1 MPTNKHMKKKR
12 LIFGIIALQFILFP
26 TFAQD
31 KLLGILKTELHQQ
44 MQELQKK
51 EFPPYHM
58 NYRVIDKHSSYV
70 AASFGALMTQSAQHQ
85 RHLVTQVRIGN
96 PSFDNFRNRDMGAIP
111 SQNGIAATP
120 LPIDDEGAEDAI
132 RQAIWFETCNRYRFA
147 VDFYQQALA
156 EHSIQVG
163 HEDKAPCFSPNQV
176 EKYYEEPFS
185 SEKIKVDLDKWAQK
199 IKEISAIFNRDDKIV
214 NGNAAFKYYV
224 ERRYFVNTEGTEVV
238 QNLPYALILVS
249 GTTKA
254 DDGME
259 LPLSLTYFAH
269 NPDSLPDLSIILSE
283 TNQLVDRLKALREA
297 PVVDPF
303 TGPALLSGTAAGVFF
318 HEIFGHRVEGQRMK
332 SEKDGQTFKK
342 MIGQQVLPPTLQVYD
357 DPTCQ
362 YYAGQQLNGFYK
374 YDDQGVKAQ
383 RVNIVV
389 NGILNDFLMTR
400 TPIDG
405 HPTSN
410 GHARAE
416 GGADP
421 VSRQSNLII
430 ESSQPKSDEEMRQ
443 LLINEIK
450 KQGKEYGYYFTEV
463 TSGFT
468 FTGREN
474 TSAFNVTPMEVYKV
488 YADGRPDQLVRGVNL
503 IGTPLSMFSNI
514 ICAGNKHQ
522 VFSGMCGAESGQIP
536 VTAIAPMILV
546 NKVEMQRKPQSRDML
561 PILKRPANN

>member
-1 MPTNKHMKKKR
+1 MNANAMKK
-12 LIFGIIALQFILFP
+12 LWNV
-26 TFAQD
+26 
-31 KLLGILKTELHQQ
+31 TE
-44 MQELQKK
+44 
-51 EFPPYHM
+51 
-58 NYRVIDKHSSYV
+58 KHS
-70 AASFGALMTQSAQHQ
+70 
-85 RHLVTQVRIGN
+85 
-96 PSFDNFRNRDMGAIP
+96 
-111 SQNGIAATP
+111 
-120 LPIDDEGAEDAI
+120 
-132 RQAIWFETCNRYRFA
+132 
-147 VDFYQQALA
+147 
-156 EHSIQVG
+156 
-163 HEDKAPCFSPNQV
+163 
-176 EKYYEEPFS
+176 
-185 SEKIKVDLDKWAQK
+185 
-199 IKEISAIFNRDDKIV
+199 
-214 NGNAAFKYYV
+214 
-224 ERRYFVNTEGTEVV
+224 
-238 QNLPYALILVS
+238 
-249 GTTKA
+249 
-254 DDGME
+254 
-259 LPLSLTYFAH
+259 
-269 NPDSLPDLSIILSE
+269 
-283 TNQLVDRLKALREA
+283 
-297 PVVDPF
+297 
-303 TGPALLSGTAAGVFF
+303 
-318 HEIFGHRVEGQRMK
+318 K
-332 SEKDGQTFKK
+332 S
-342 MIGQQVLPPTLQVYD
+342 TLQVYD

-474 TSAFNVTPMEVYKV
+474 TSAFNVTPLEVYKV

>member
-1 MPTNKHMKKKR
+1 MKKICIILKIIILQCI
-12 LIFGIIALQFILFP
+12 LIP
-26 TFAQD
+26 VSAQD
-31 KLLGILKTELHQQ
+31 KLLEILKTELNRQ

-58 NYRVIDKHSSYV
+58 NYRVVDKNIFYI
-70 AASFGALMTQSAQHQ
+70 AASFGALMANSDQHQ
-85 RHLVTQVRIGN
+85 RQLVTQIRIGS
-96 PSFDNFRNRDMGAIP
+96 PAFDNFRNRDMGTID
-111 SQNGIAATP
+111 SRSGTIATSLA
-120 LPIDDEGAEDAI
+120 IDDEQAEDAI

-156 EHSIQVG
+156 EHSVQVG
-163 HEDKAPCFSPNQV
+163 HEDQAPCFSNSPV
-176 EKYYEEPFS
+176 EKYYEAPLPDN
-185 SEKIKVDLDKWAQK
+185 KIKTDLKKWEQK
-199 IKEISAIFNRDDKIV
+199 IKEISAVFNRDPDIIS
-214 NGNAAFKYYV
+214 GNAAFKYTV

-254 DDGME
+254 EDGME
-259 LPLSLTYFAH
+259 LPLSLTYFAYD
-269 NPDSLPDLSIILSE
+269 PDSLPDVSVIIAE
-283 TNQLVDRLKALREA
+283 TNRMVERLKALREA
-297 PVVDPF
+297 PMVDPF

-318 HEIFGHRVEGQRMK
+318 HEIFGHRIEGQRMK

-342 MIGQQVLPPTLQVYD
+342 MTGQQVLPANLQVYD
-357 DPTCQ
+357 DPNLRE
-362 YYAGQQLNGFYK
+362 YAGEQLNGFYK
-374 YDDQGVKAQ
+374 FDDQGVKAQ
-383 RVNIVV
+383 RVNVVV
-389 NGILNDFLMTR
+389 NGVLNDFLMTR
-400 TPIDG
+400 TPIEG
-405 HPTSN
+405 HLNSN

-430 ESSQPKSDEEMRQ
+430 ESNNPKSEGEMRK
-443 LLINEIK
+443 LLIEEIR

-468 FTGREN
+468 FTGRDN
-474 TSAFNVTPMEVYKV
+474 TSAFNVTPLEVYKV

-514 ICAGNKHQ
+514 ICAGKKHQ
-522 VFSGMCGAESGQIP
+522 VFTGMCGAESGQIP

-546 NKVEMQRKPQSRDML
+546 NKVEMQRKAKSRDML
-561 PILKRPANN
+561 PILKRPEIN

>member
-224 ERRYFVNTEGTEVV
+224 ERRYFVNTEGTE
-238 QNLPYALILVS
+238 
-249 GTTKA
+249 
-254 DDGME
+254 
-259 LPLSLTYFAH
+259 
-269 NPDSLPDLSIILSE
+269 
-283 TNQLVDRLKALREA
+283 
-297 PVVDPF
+297 
-303 TGPALLSGTAAGVFF
+303 
-318 HEIFGHRVEGQRMK
+318 
-332 SEKDGQTFKK
+332 
-342 MIGQQVLPPTLQVYD
+342 
-357 DPTCQ
+357 
-362 YYAGQQLNGFYK
+362 
-374 YDDQGVKAQ
+374 
-383 RVNIVV
+383 
-389 NGILNDFLMTR
+389 
-400 TPIDG
+400 
-405 HPTSN
+405 
-410 GHARAE
+410 
-416 GGADP
+416 
-421 VSRQSNLII
+421 
-430 ESSQPKSDEEMRQ
+430 
-443 LLINEIK
+443 
-450 KQGKEYGYYFTEV
+450 
-463 TSGFT
+463 
-468 FTGREN
+468 
-474 TSAFNVTPMEVYKV
+474 
-488 YADGRPDQLVRGVNL
+488 
-503 IGTPLSMFSNI
+503 
-514 ICAGNKHQ
+514 
-522 VFSGMCGAESGQIP
+522 
-536 VTAIAPMILV
+536 
-546 NKVEMQRKPQSRDML
+546 
-561 PILKRPANN
+561 